1 MGQAIIRLSELSVES
16 FVTSGVNNNYL
27 VFSPLPYSKQNS
39 SGIDGHIQFNG
50 IVANEIVEADL
61 DVALANPSTDY
72 AFSVG
77 TDNKIKLT
85 FDKSLHASKAEAL
98 VALKNVEVVYEL
110 GNLKLDGANYSLIAR
125 DSTGE
130 EIHRTTPVTL
140 EQATQIISTLDMS
153 RDFNSDGFIRYE
165 LVHNFIVT

>member
-16 FVTSGVNNNYL
+16 FVTTGTNNNYL
-27 VFSPLPYSKQNS
+27 IFAPLPYSKQNS
-39 SGIDGHIQFNG
+39 SGIDGYIQFNG
-50 IVANEIVEADL
+50 IAASEIVEADL
-61 DVALANPSTDY
+61 DVALTSADY

-77 TDNKIKLT
+77 TDNKVKLA
-85 FDKSLHASKAEAL
+85 FGKSLHATKADAL
-98 VALKNVEVVYEL
+98 NALKNVEITYEL
-110 GNLKLDGANYSLIAR
+110 GNLKLDASNYSLIAR

-140 EQATQIISTLDMS
+140 EQAIQIISTLDMS